1 MRRAHCRCETVR
13 NFDYEEA
20 AAKLGCKPRFL
31 RDRISRLPHQR
42 MGESVVFCDCELDL
56 IRAVHSFMPPSFEA
70 LLNPPAPSAAPT
82 DVPSLHSIRPSK
94 GRKSA
99 RVS

>member
-20 AAKLGCKPRFL
+20 AEKLGCKARFL
-31 RDRISRLPHQR
+31 RDNIRRLPHQR
-42 MGESVVFCDCELDL
+42 MGEAVVFCDCELDL
-56 IRAVHSFMPPSFEA
+56 IRALHTFVPPSVEA
-70 LLNPPAPSAAPT
+70 LLNPPAPSAAPSE
-82 DVPSLHSIRPSK
+82 VPTLHSIRPSK
-94 GRKSA
+94 GRNTA